1 MHSQCL
7 HLNTNLENVPKMS
20 PSSLPCTLKSFSS
33 QCPSNHSLENVDE
46 SHSSNHTFSI
56 CALYFGRQSMVF
68 AISSHWSTQEF
79 FITST
84 PPRWNHLSKPQ
95 SDIEGPEVV
104 IEQTQSSKLK
114 YTSWNTLWF
123 TYDFAPRR
131 PCWSMQQIV
140 QKIEICGLN
149 NSLLQ
154 KC

>member
-1 MHSQCL
+1 MNHIPAIIPSPLVLSTWVDNQWFLRFHQTDL
-7 HLNTNLENVPKMS
+7 HKNSSLLQD
-20 PSSLPCTLKSFSS
+20 PSSVW
-33 QCPSNHSLENVDE
+33 Q
-46 SHSSNHTFSI
+46 
-56 CALYFGRQSMVF
+56 
-68 AISSHWSTQEF
+68 
-79 FITST
+79 TST
-84 PPRWNHLSKPQ
+84 PPRWNHLSKPE

-140 QKIEICGLN
+140 QKIEICGPN

-154 KC
+154 MC